1 MKSRIMYI
9 EFKGDGLVGP
19 ARIGR
24 VTFSKTGG
32 TYYYKDKSFK
42 KLRGGGYKDNCYDIE
57 SGEHYWISGPKK
69 NGEDRLYA
77 GGDIVEI
84 DADVRVEYWS
94 QIGKQPENSSKTS
107 TRG

>member
-24 VTFSKTGG
+24 VSFYKTGRNLH
-32 TYYYKDKSFK
+32 YKDKSFK
-42 KLRGGGYKDNCYDIE
+42 STKNALKANFYE
-57 SGEHYWISGPKK
+57 VQSGERYWISGPRKD
-69 NGEDRLYA
+69 GEDRLYA

-84 DADVRVEYWS
+84 DADVREEYWT
-94 QIGKQPENSSKTS
+94 KKRNLPEKSSKPT